1 LKHVRED
8 ADHRIALF
16 GPLLIGVWIRTEIDA
31 LRDMQKII
39 QQAAPTAPNGRLGL
53 FVVVEPHAT
62 TPSPAARE
70 ELSRIRRASA
80 IALTAL
86 VYEGD
91 GFGAALVRGITTS
104 LNLLER
110 NKTHT
115 HIFADVVSAARW
127 IQTSAPEYGGGEPL
141 ESAVRS
147 VRART
152 R

>member
-1 LKHVRED
+1 LQHVRDD

-16 GPLLIGVWIRTEIDA
+16 GPLLIGVWIRTEVDA

-39 QQAAPTAPNGRLGL
+39 EQAAPRAPHGRLGL
-53 FVVVEPHAT
+53 FVVVEPHST
-62 TPSPAARE
+62 TPSPAARG

-80 IALTAL
+80 IAMTAL

-110 NKTHT
+110 SSTHT
-115 HIFADVVSAARW
+115 HIFADVASAARW
-127 IQTSAPEYGGGEPL
+127 ILTSAPEYGGGEPL
-141 ESAVRS
+141 ETAVRS
-147 VRART
+147 LRARA